1 MVHSGRDILL
11 LKEKKMTGSTKPVL
25 FLLALA
31 MMLSFLSNAQ
41 RPVVKATVDKNTV
54 LIGEQF
60 NYSITAAYPSSLFKV
75 KGFKIADFSPH
86 FEVIGQ
92 SPVDT
97 SLNGDEMI
105 LHQNITLTSFDS
117 GSWKTPSFPVNFDPV
132 KDDTTLY
139 VFADSIPVN
148 VSYEPDTTKSIR
160 DIKPIRDVTESSR
173 LFEQIAQWFFGICDL
188 ALICW
193 IIVGLTM
200 AAFKKKMQGMDAGV
214 EKNAKP
220 AFEEAMAALDEL
232 KNTDLSDTLSVKN
245 YHTRI
250 SEIFRRYATRK
261 FQPGLMNK
269 TTGEVLVNL
278 QGNHIS
284 HEQVA
289 KLAAAL
295 RCGDAVKFAKYLPPV
310 FESQS
315 AFDQVKETIVL
326 MDRSEKSSTN

>member
-1 MVHSGRDILL
+1 MINSGRDIFLV
-11 LKEKKMTGSTKPVL
+11 KEKKAGRTMLVF
-25 FLLALA
+25 FLLPLV
-31 MMLSFLSNAQ
+31 MMLSVVSLAQ
-41 RPVVKATVDKNTV
+41 MPIIKATVDKNAI

-60 NYSITAAYPSSLFKV
+60 NYSITASFPSSLFKI
-75 KGFKIADFSPH
+75 KNFKTADFSPH

-105 LHQNITLTSFDS
+105 LHQNIILTSFDS
-117 GSWKTPSFPVNFDPV
+117 GSWKTPAFPVNFDPV

-139 VFADSIPVN
+139 VFADSIPVK
-148 VSYEPDTTKSIR
+148 VSYEPDTTKDIR
-160 DIKPIRDVTESSR
+160 DIKPIREVSEHSQ
-173 LFEQIAQWFFGICDL
+173 LLEQIAQWFFGICDL

-193 IIVGLTM
+193 IIVGLIM
-200 AAFKKKMQGMDAGV
+200 AALRKKMQGIDPET
-214 EKNAKP
+214 EKNAAP
-220 AFEEAMAALDEL
+220 PFEEAMAALNEL
-232 KNTDLSDTLSVKN
+232 KGTDLSDQLSVKN
-245 YHTRI
+245 YHTRL

-261 FQPGLMNK
+261 FQTGLMNK

-289 KLAAAL
+289 NLAAAL

-310 FESQS
+310 YESQS